1 MSVWPEVFASPM
13 PTMMPWSVDSIGV
26 RMGAIAGGVVD
37 VSTVWSA
44 ANRALFIPFALGKP
58 ATITRIFWFNGA
70 TVSGNVDCGVYDAA
84 GTRLISSGSTAQ
96 AGTTAIQSV
105 DVTDT
110 LIGPGQYYL
119 ALAMDNVTGT
129 IRIRTLGNVVL
140 SKSVG
145 MAAMETAFP
154 LPTTVT
160 LITTP
165 VDSIPSCGVIFS
177 PRTVI

>member
-1 MSVWPEVFASPM
+1 MSVWPEVHVPPM
-13 PTMMPWSVDSIGV
+13 PTMMPWSVDAIGI
-26 RMGAIAGGVVD
+26 RMGPMAGGVVD

-44 ANRALFIPFALGKP
+44 ANRALFIPFALGTQ
-58 ATITRIFWFNGA
+58 ATITRVFWFNGA

-110 LIGPGQYYL
+110 VIGPGNFYL
-119 ALAMDNVTGT
+119 ALAMNNTTGT

-140 SKSVG
+140 SKAVG
-145 MAAMETAFP
+145 MAAMATAFA
-154 LPTTVT
+154 LPATVT

-165 VDSIPSCGVIFS
+165 VDSIPSCGVVFS